1 MLQGTWRVLKPR
13 SLLFC
18 HLASS
23 IGMENQIQ
31 RIAWRRFTRRTRALP
46 GRSEALLLKLTEQL
60 GGQLG
65 DPLKTTVVQNQR
77 CLNTW
82 ILRKN

>member
-1 MLQGTWRVLKPR
+1 
-13 SLLFC
+13 
-18 HLASS
+18 
-23 IGMENQIQ
+23 MENQIQ

-77 CLNTW
+77 RLNTW